1 MPIKSSV
8 AANERGTIK
17 FTCSFVDESG
27 EAVVP
32 TSITWTLTDKAGNVI
47 NDRTSEAVT
56 PAASVN
62 IVLSG
67 DDLAIDSDTTV
78 RRLLTVSIVYD
89 STLGSGLTENEEIE
103 FPINKMVNI
112 ANIP

>member
-47 NDRTSEAVT
+47 NDRTSEAV
-56 PAASVN
+56 
-62 IVLSG
+62 
-67 DDLAIDSDTTV
+67 
-78 RRLLTVSIVYD
+78 
-89 STLGSGLTENEEIE
+89 
-103 FPINKMVNI
+103 
-112 ANIP
+112 